1 MGACACVCVRAL
13 LYSYQLFGE
22 SRRSCLADGLWDGQD
37 PVCEGMRPFFSK
49 LHSSPSAP
57 NVARLTFL
65 QAFSPLLWAAFSLSL
80 AVKCGRPPSIENG
93 QLESPPEEQYDHG
106 SVVRYVCNEDY
117 TLFGE
122 HDSIC
127 KNGDWT
133 EAPRC
138 KSMFVTS
145 FIASYIPWSAGYLYS
160 ILPFSWYME
169 SRILNLPSFS
179 DQSCVCYCLCSW
191 GWITSS
197 TEVVL

>member
-1 MGACACVCVRAL
+1 MCLCVCAL
-13 LYSYQLFGE
+13 LYRYQLSGNAK
-22 SRRSCLADGLWDGQD
+22 RSCLADGLWDGQD

-80 AVKCGRPPSIENG
+80 AVKCARPPSIENG

-122 HDSIC
+122 RDSIC

-179 DQSCVCYCLCSW
+179 GQSCVCYSLCSW